1 MNSGLLI
8 SHDIL
13 DLGTRKSDLQRSRR
27 PLDSDLSASLVL
39 GTPGQFDVP
48 NVQDV
53 SGMKRL

>member
-13 DLGTRKSDLQRSRR
+13 DLGSRKSDSQRSRR
-27 PLDSDLSASLVL
+27 PLGSDLAPML

-48 NVQDV
+48 NVHDV
-53 SGMKRL
+53 S